1 MSTKVLLVDSD
12 LALLRTMRSAA
23 ASEGGGIEL
32 LTAQAW
38 DAALELL
45 TIAEPVLV
53 VRAVE
58 RTTAP
63 ELTSLVELQR
73 RGQGVAALGPD
84 VPELVRVAAS
94 AGITEY
100 ICKPISSAAFFV
112 RLERLTRAAS
122 PVSRKM
128 GLTGFALADLL
139 QLVSMSRQDMTL
151 RVRSGDKSGEL
162 FVAEG
167 MLVHAEAGD
176 KRGLDA
182 ALRVL
187 DWPNSEVSSSPEVPP
202 RVSWTTDIPLMEL
215 LVDAARLRDER
226 HRDDANRRLERLI
239 SEALALPGVVAASL
253 IHVASRTEIH
263 GKGTG
268 GKGRTFA
275 RELVL
280 DALALGQGGTD
291 GETPLEVQMS
301 LGSCDVLGCAV
312 GATGVVMVVW
322 CDPGELRSGTQLAL
336 RRARERDAEGTAA
349 ALSTVSLDLADPNA
363 DDDDFRLE

>member
-1 MSTKVLLVDSD
+1 MSTKVLLIDSD

-23 ASEGGGIEL
+23 AAEGGSIEL

-38 DAALELL
+38 DAAFELL
-45 TIAEPVLV
+45 TIAEPALV
-53 VRAVE
+53 VGAVE

-63 ELTSLVELQR
+63 ELASLVQLQR
-73 RGQGVAALGPD
+73 RGLAVAAFGPD
-84 VPELVRVAAS
+84 VPELVRVAAA
-94 AGITEY
+94 AGIAEY

-112 RLERLTRAAS
+112 RLQRLIRGAATS
-122 PVSRKM
+122 SKA

-139 QLVSMSRQDMTL
+139 QLVSMSRQNMTL
-151 RVRSGDKSGEL
+151 RVRSGDKTGEL
-162 FVAEG
+162 VVAEG

-176 KRGLDA
+176 ERGLDA
-182 ALRVL
+182 AVSVL
-187 DWPNSEVSSSPEVPP
+187 DWSNSEVSSSPEVPL
-202 RVSWTTDIPLMEL
+202 RASWTTDVPLMEL
-215 LVDAARLRDER
+215 LVDAARQRDER

-239 SEALALPGVVAASL
+239 SEALELPGVVAATL

-263 GKGTG
+263 GDGAA

-275 RELVL
+275 RDLVL
-280 DALALGQGGTD
+280 DALALAEGGTE
-291 GETPLEVQMS
+291 GEQPLEVQLS

-336 RRARERDAEGTAA
+336 RRARERDAEQTATA
-349 ALSTVSLDLADPNA
+349 FSTVGVDLADS
-363 DDDDFRLE
+363 DDDFSLD